1 MAFRTLLIE
10 SPAKISVRNGQL
22 VVLCWM
28 DPLEVLGTENENVT
42 LLPFE
47 RVMEIFEKQVFMNVY
62 LDGGERT
69 VKVTD
74 VFFSYRCVKMRDSDQ
89 YYLLP
94 TWDFVGYDTLFE
106 GKGLVKWKDT
116 ILSINAVDGS
126 ILNDLL
132 GY

>member
-1 MAFRTLLIE
+1 
-10 SPAKISVRNGQL
+10 
-22 VVLCWM
+22 
-28 DPLEVLGTENENVT
+28 VT

-94 TWDFVGYDTLFE
+94 AWDFVGYDTLFE
-106 GKGLVKWKDT
+106 GKGLVKWKGS